1 MPSPEGGISSAIKSI
16 FCCSILRRT
25 QSVVP
30 ISSEVG
36 SSHEN
41 GEEPSTDF
49 PTTNI
54 SQPDLE
60 TLIGDDIAPFPVD
73 YRTTPVEHATST
85 SPTPRTPE
93 DRPRSPITIILP
105 PVPDSPET
113 PSPLIQLPAM
123 FSPTALFRLSLC
135 HEDIYA
141 LRHLLSQSPSMAAYR
156 SVLPQIY
163 EILRR
168 EEVRYLFNNGDD
180 RDYVVVGERVRFCEE
195 ILEVAYWDADSGGE
209 RRLAGWVERGL
220 GGVIESNP
228 THQPSLTLL
237 GRLWL
242 LRSQEYL
249 SKISEDGSNS
259 SSSGGSFPFTN
270 TDWTSADEDRDTVE
284 QDRKRQEGVY
294 VDART
299 CLFPAV
305 EFLGRAVEAMEDGRG
320 GVLGD
325 VYVFQAEANM
335 SLGNVTVSSEAQP
348 YFRTAVEAL
357 KKASM
362 IDGFRLPIHLERY
375 LRSFE
380 FVLYDD

>member
-1 MPSPEGGISSAIKSI
+1 MPLPDGSVSSTIKSI
-16 FCCSILRRT
+16 FCCSILRRNR
-25 QSVVP
+25 SVLP

-41 GEEPSTDF
+41 VEEPSTSLAA
-49 PTTNI
+49 TNI
-54 SQPDLE
+54 SQSDLE
-60 TLIGDDIAPFPVD
+60 TLIGDDI
-73 YRTTPVEHATST
+73 TPVPTNYRPAPIEQTTDTSLV
-85 SPTPRTPE
+85 PRTPE
-93 DRPRSPITIILP
+93 HRSLSPITIIRP
-105 PVPDSPET
+105 PLLDSPKT
-113 PSPLIQLPAM
+113 PSPLIQPPAM

-135 HEDIYA
+135 HEDIYT
-141 LRHLLSQSPSMAAYR
+141 LRHLLSQSPSMATYR
-156 SVLPQIY
+156 SILPQIY

-180 RDYVVVGERVRFCEE
+180 RDYVVIGERVRFCEE

-220 GGVIESNP
+220 GGVVESNP
-228 THQPSLTLL
+228 IHHPSLTLL

-270 TDWTSADEDRDTVE
+270 NDWTSADEDRDTVE

-305 EFLGRAVEAMEDGRG
+305 EFLGRAVEAMEDGHG